1 MSKNRTVS
9 LVPTVTLTYN
19 KDDLGF
25 DFLNRK
31 ICLKTNSQRIVIH
44 ITLAEYLE
52 LQKWYQKKND
62 STMDHRLQILEQ
74 KLKVLSTLA
83 NTYFFFSRNNI
94 SHECVHAQS
103 LNRV

>member
-52 LQKWYQKKND
+52 LQKWYQKKKKMIVPWITD
-62 STMDHRLQILEQ
+62 YRF
-74 KLKVLSTLA
+74 LSK
-83 NTYFFFSRNNI
+83 N
-94 SHECVHAQS
+94 
-103 LNRV
+103 